1 MDGTTDGGSTAPLIP
16 EHISKPSWK
25 YRRIIIYGSLV
36 LDALILIAIL
46 VGWFLGLEDATVMQ
60 IIAGGVIARS
70 TAVIGSYVF
79 GAAFD
84 DMNVMKM
91 FSSVRTGVSS
101 FGRTG
106 L

>member
-1 MDGTTDGGSTAPLIP
+1 MDGAGVSGSEPLIP
-16 EHISKPSWK
+16 DHVAKPSWK
-25 YRRIIIYGSLV
+25 HRRIIIYGSLI
-36 LDALILIAIL
+36 LDAAILIAIIT
-46 VGWFLGLEDATVMQ
+46 GWFLGLRGETVLEV
-60 IIAGGVIARS
+60 IAGGVIARS

-91 FSSVRTGVSS
+91 FTSVKTSVSS

-106 L
+106 I